1 MTCFTKSNDL
11 SIYTKVLAWFEEKA
25 DLIHT
30 RLRDKETLLEDVED
44 FAISLALAVGVT
56 YLGRLSVLS

>member
-1 MTCFTKSNDL
+1 M
-11 SIYTKVLAWFEEKA
+11 LAWFEEKA

-30 RLRDKETLLEDVED
+30 RLRDKETLLGGVED